1 MKKVIVLFMC
11 ICAIVLISAC
21 NSNQKLNKEE
31 ELYIKN
37 IYANYYNKNNN
48 DKINASDVNVKYFFG
63 EYHNAYI
70 VVIEGDLGENA
81 HYEYYCSIP
90 GESMA
95 YWFRRL
101 PEIISVYYEG
111 EYYTLNQ
118 SQKLNIF
125 SSADIKKIHEEY
137 WKIVEELEKE
147 VDLR

>member
-70 VVIEGDLGENA
+70 VVIEGDL
-81 HYEYYCSIP
+81 
-90 GESMA
+90 
-95 YWFRRL
+95 
-101 PEIISVYYEG
+101 
-111 EYYTLNQ
+111 
-118 SQKLNIF
+118 
-125 SSADIKKIHEEY
+125 
-137 WKIVEELEKE
+137 
-147 VDLR
+147 